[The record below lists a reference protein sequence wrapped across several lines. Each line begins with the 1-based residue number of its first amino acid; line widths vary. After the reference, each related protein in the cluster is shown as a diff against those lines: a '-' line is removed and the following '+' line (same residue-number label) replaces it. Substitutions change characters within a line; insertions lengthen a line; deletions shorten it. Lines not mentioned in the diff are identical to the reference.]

1 MIHSYFVT
9 SARGVS
15 ERLVGELEEL
25 GCRTVRVEPGGCRV
39 RGPLELGYR
48 ICLWSRL
55 ASRVL
60 MHLADLRVPDDKAL
74 YDGVAALPWEEHLE
88 GGRTLAVDFVG
99 QRSTITHGQFGAQ
112 RTKDGIVDRLRN
124 ETGARPDVD
133 LDDPDLRV
141 NVFSRG
147 AGCSVAID
155 LSGAGLHRRGWRTR
169 AGVAP
174 LRETVAATMLR
185 DAGWAELAKEGAA
198 FVDPMA
204 GSATIVFEALA
215 IAADVAP
222 GLRREKFGF
231 HGWKGHDASV
241 WQALVE
247 DAEARAEAGLGGL
260 RSVFVAADE
269 DPTVIETAR
278 ANAEA
283 VGWADRIAFEV
294 RSLDAWT
301 EAPASRG
308 LVATNPP
315 YGHRLGGRAEARRA
329 AGALGRCL
337 SRVFSGW
344 RANVLLGDERLVH
357 VLGSMP
363 EAVHPLDNGTIEASA
378 VVLEVGST
386 SHDELRRAVTNR
398 LEKNRRKLKSWLR
411 KSGVSCYRIYDA
423 DIPEAN
429 VAIDRYEDWAVVQE
443 YEAPASVDPAVAE
456 ARLHAVLQAVPAGLR
471 VDAEHVVL
479 KTRRRQRG
487 KAQYEKQADFGVR
500 LKAREGGHEFWVNL
514 EDYLDTGLFLD
525 HRPVRELVAE
535 LIAERDRPSF
545 LNLFAY
551 TSTATVYAIGAGARR
566 TTSVDLSNTY
576 LDWSRDNLDLA
587 GADGRHHEL
596 VRADVRRFLAD
607 DRNRYDVILL
617 DPPTFSS
624 SKKMKGTLDI
634 QRDHASLIEA
644 AMSRLAPEGELIFS
658 TNARK
663 FRLDPAIQSRY
674 QVQDV
679 SESTIPPD
687 FAPQPPNPPLLP
699 PHGQVGDVVGV
710 DLAWG
715 QGQVEL
721 RPRLDVG

>member
-9 SARGVS
+9 AARGVS
-15 ERLVGELEEL
+15 ERLAVELEEL

-48 ICLWSRL
+48 ICLWSRV

-74 YDGVAALPWEEHLE
+74 YDGVLALPWEEHLDAA
-88 GGRTLAVDFVG
+88 RTLAVDFVG
-99 QRSTITHGQFGAQ
+99 QRSTIAHGQFGAQ
-112 RTKDGIVDRLRN
+112 RTKDAIVDRLR
-124 ETGARPDVD
+124 EQTGARPDVD
-133 LDDPDLRV
+133 LEEPDVRV

-169 AGVAP
+169 AGAAP

-185 DAGWAELAKEGAA
+185 DAGWAEMAQQGAA

-204 GSATIVFEALA
+204 GSGTLVFEALA

-222 GLRREKFGF
+222 GLKRDRFGF
-231 HGWKGHDASV
+231 VGWKGHDKAL
-241 WQALVE
+241 WQGLLDEAT
-247 DAEARAEAGLGGL
+247 ARAEAGLAGL
-260 RSVFVAADE
+260 RSTFVAADE
-269 DPTVIETAR
+269 DVSVIEAAR
-278 ANAEA
+278 SNAEA
-283 VGWADRIAFEV
+283 VGWAERIAFEV
-294 RSLDAWT
+294 RSLDEWT
-301 EAPASRG
+301 EAPGQRG

-329 AGALGRCL
+329 AGSLGRCL
-337 SRVFSGW
+337 TRVFTGW

-357 VLGSMP
+357 VLGSVP

-378 VVLEVGST
+378 VVLEVGT
-386 SHDELRRAVTNR
+386 APQEELRRAVTNR
-398 LEKNRRKLKSWLR
+398 IEKNRRKLKSWLK
-411 KSGVSCYRIYDA
+411 KSGVTCYRIYDA

-429 VAIDRYEDWAVVQE
+429 VAIDRYEDWAVVAE
-443 YEAPASVDPAVAE
+443 YEAPASVDPKVAE
-456 ARLHAVLQAVPAGLR
+456 ERLQAVLQAVPKGLGI
-471 VDAEHVVL
+471 DAEHVVL

-487 KAQYEKQADFGVR
+487 TAQYEKQADFGVR
-500 LKAREGGHEFWVNL
+500 FEAHENGHRFWVNL

-535 LIAERDRPSF
+535 LVAERDGASF
-545 LNLFAY
+545 LNLFSY

-566 TTSVDLSNTY
+566 STSVDMSNTY
-576 LDWSRDNLDLA
+576 LDWSRDNLRLA
-587 GADGRHHEL
+587 GADLRRHEL
-596 VRADVRRFLAD
+596 VRADVLRFLAD
-607 DRNRYDVILL
+607 TRDRYDVILL

-634 QRDHASLIEA
+634 QRDHADLIRSCMSL
-644 AMSRLAPEGELIFS
+644 LAPEGELIFS

-663 FRLDPAIQSRY
+663 FRLDPAIPKRY
-674 QVQDV
+674 AVTDV
-679 SESTIPPD
+679 TRETIPPD
-687 FAPQPPNPPLLP
+687 YARRQTI
-699 PHGQVGDVVGV
+699 HQC
-710 DLAWG
+710 W
-715 QGQVEL
+715 
-721 RPRLDVG
+721 RLTAT